1 MRRLFRLR
9 VAAVAGLGLAI
20 WALASYEPLVALL
33 APERI
38 AELLNTAGPIRAP
51 LLLMGLMALA
61 VVVSP
66 IPSLPLDVAAGL
78 AFGPWLGTLYA
89 ATGALV
95 GALIAFGLGRLLG
108 REFVER
114 VAGGHI
120 SFCAHCSNRL
130 LVGFVLVAR
139 LFPLF
144 SFDVIS
150 YGAGLTKMSPLWFAG
165 ATFLGMLPPT
175 FALVAFGS
183 AISLQSPITWL
194 LAAGLVAV
202 FLLLPRWIE
211 QHNLFGLRRMFAEH
225 GKG

>member
-1 MRRLFRLR
+1 MRSIVTLR
-9 VAAVAGLGLAI
+9 VATVAGLLLGI
-20 WALASYEPLVALL
+20 WALTTYEPLVALL

-38 AELLNTAGPIRAP
+38 KELLDTAGPIGAP

-89 ATGALV
+89 ATGALL
-95 GALIAFGLGRLLG
+95 GALVAFGLGRLLG
-108 REFVER
+108 RGFVER
-114 VAGGHI
+114 IAGGHI
-120 SFCAHCSNRL
+120 SFCAHCSDRL
-130 LVGFVLVAR
+130 LLGFVLLAR
-139 LFPLF
+139 LLPIF
-144 SFDVIS
+144 SFDLVS
-150 YGAGLTKMSPLWFAG
+150 YGAGLTKMSPLWFAA

-183 AISLQSPITWL
+183 AISLQSPLTWL
-194 LAAGLVAV
+194 LGAGLVAV

-225 GKG
+225 GKS